1 MTDETPETGFRS
13 PVGGYQGPRALWER
27 TSRPERGWSR
37 AVTVSMTIIFVVL
50 TVSGCRRGNSVVPQP
65 SGPPVATICERPG
78 EVMQGF
84 LMQGAERIAV
94 CCPVPAK

>member
-1 MTDETPETGFRS
+1 MRNTPFWLVTSFCLGLGAGYGMRVA
-13 PVGGYQGPRALWER
+13 PVAMAAPL
-27 TSRPERGWSR
+27 TSES
-37 AVTVSMTIIFVVL
+37 AVPKVL
-50 TVSGCRRGNSVVPQP
+50 EGRGCRLGNSVVPRP